1 VNPVRRRSV
10 VAAFAS
16 RAGALE
22 AARLIRD
29 KGLGETRVRTSPNQP
44 SLTADR
50 LQADP
55 GPFDDLNAGLLSAN
69 NLGPLSSTTYA
80 LGEEAP
86 DAPSAP
92 APGRPRP
99 ESGVTL
105 LVLAAEEDV
114 PAIVSALR
122 RAGGSV

>member
-1 VNPVRRRSV
+1 MNPVRRRSV

-16 RAGALE
+16 RAEALE

-50 LQADP
+50 LRADP

-86 DAPSAP
+86 DAP
-92 APGRPRP
+92 RPRP
-99 ESGVTL
+99 RGAL
-105 LVLAAEEDV
+105 GPRAASRSWSS
-114 PAIVSALR
+114 PPR
-122 RAGGSV
+122 RMSRPSCPP

>member
-16 RAGALE
+16 RAEALE

-50 LQADP
+50 LRADP

-92 APGRPRP
+92 GRPRP

-114 PAIVSALR
+114 PAVVSALR

>member
-1 VNPVRRRSV
+1 MNPVHRRSV

-16 RAGALE
+16 RAEALE

-29 KGLGETRVRTSPNQP
+29 KGLGETRVRTPGNP

-55 GPFDDLNAGLLSAN
+55 GPFDDLNADLLSAN
-69 NLGPLSSTTYA
+69 NLGPLSSTSYA

-86 DAPSAP
+86 DAPPAP
-92 APGRPRP
+92 APARPRP

-114 PAIVSALR
+114 PAVVSVLR